1 MKRVAADWFDG
12 QSARRIAAEVWLDED
27 KRLRAQNA
35 DGETRAAALADLQ
48 ISPRVADVPRRI
60 VFADG
65 VWLSISNND
74 FVDDALAQTGVARA
88 SRFLHL
94 LESRRRWI
102 VVCALLAVASGWGVF
117 AWGAP
122 LVARGIAAALPP
134 ETLATIGAR
143 AYEELRDGW
152 LDDSALAANDKARV
166 EAAFAAVVADLRPTL
181 DPAFDYRLRLHKAGF
196 GNAFALPD
204 GLIVITDELA
214 TGNDGD
220 SDDWGLRA
228 VFAHEI
234 AHVEARHGVRLFLRS
249 ATAAG
254 LALLLFGDVSGV
266 AAAAAGLW
274 QLKNSRD
281 FEAEADCFA
290 YDYLRANDISWSVFT
305 DFLRRAESGDG
316 GGGEE
321 ERAGSDF
328 IRRVGEILSTHP
340 DNEARAHPETLC

>member
-1 MKRVAADWFDG
+1 MKRVEADWFDG
-12 QSARRIAAEVWLDED
+12 QSARRIAAEIWFDES

-48 ISPRVADVPRRI
+48 ISLRVADVPRRI

-65 VWLSISNND
+65 VWLSIADND
-74 FVDDALAQTGVARA
+74 FVDDALAQTGGARA
-88 SRFLHL
+88 ARFLHL
-94 LESRRRWI
+94 FESRRRWI
-102 VVCALLAVASGWGVF
+102 AVCALLVAVSGWGVW

-122 LVARGIAAALPP
+122 LAARGIAASFSQ
-134 ETLATIGAR
+134 ETLAAASTR
-143 AYEELRDGW
+143 LYEELRGRL
-152 LDDSALAANDKARV
+152 LDKSELAADDKARA
-166 EAAFAAVVADLRPTL
+166 ESAFAAVVADLRPTL

-204 GLIVITDELA
+204 GLIIMTDKMVA
-214 TGNDGD
+214 VG
-220 SDDWGLRA
+220 DDWGLRA

-290 YDYLRANDISWSVFT
+290 YDYLRANDISWRVFT
-305 DFLRRAESGDG
+305 DYLRRAESGDG
-316 GGGEE
+316 GEE
-321 ERAGSDF
+321 ESAESDF
-328 IRRVGEILSTHP
+328 IRRAGEILSTHP

>member
-1 MKRVAADWFDG
+1 MSRAASFSPTAFGCRSPTTTSSTARWRKRAAR
-12 QSARRIAAEVWLDED
+12 ARRGFCICSN
-27 KRLRAQNA
+27 R
-35 DGETRAAALADLQ
+35 G
-48 ISPRVADVPRRI
+48 
-60 VFADG
+60 G
-65 VWLSISNND
+65 V
-74 FVDDALAQTGVARA
+74 G
-88 SRFLHL
+88 
-94 LESRRRWI
+94 I

-122 LVARGIAAALPP
+122 LAARGIAAALPP
-134 ETLATIGAR
+134 ETLAAIGAR

-152 LDDSALAANDKARV
+152 LDDSALAADDKKRV

-204 GLIVITDELA
+204 GLIVITDELVI
-214 TGNDGD
+214 GGDGD

-290 YDYLRANDISWSVFT
+290 YDYLRANDISWRVFT
-305 DFLRRAESGDG
+305 DYLRRAES

-321 ERAGSDF
+321 ERAESDF

-340 DNEARAHPETLC
+340 DNEARAHPETRC

>member
-1 MKRVAADWFDG
+1 M
-12 QSARRIAAEVWLDED
+12 
-27 KRLRAQNA
+27 
-35 DGETRAAALADLQ
+35 
-48 ISPRVADVPRRI
+48 
-60 VFADG
+60 
-65 VWLSISNND
+65 
-74 FVDDALAQTGVARA
+74 
-88 SRFLHL
+88 
-94 LESRRRWI
+94 
-102 VVCALLAVASGWGVF
+102 
-117 AWGAP
+117 
-122 LVARGIAAALPP
+122 
-134 ETLATIGAR
+134 
-143 AYEELRDGW
+143 
-152 LDDSALAANDKARV
+152 
-166 EAAFAAVVADLRPTL
+166 
-181 DPAFDYRLRLHKAGF
+181 
-196 GNAFALPD
+196 PD

-290 YDYLRANDISWSVFT
+290 YDYLRANDISWRVFT
-305 DFLRRAESGDG
+305 DYLRRAESGGG

-321 ERAGSDF
+321 ESAESDF

-340 DNEARAHPETLC
+340 DNEARARPETLC